1 MRVRREKKKRNIE
14 WLNQFTG
21 SCPTCGYR
29 LQRPQTSI
37 CPECGSF
44 LKPVLGA
51 PFRFSPFHAMLVSLT
66 VSTGVV
72 LDRLALTIVGSVLSR
87 HAPPVWDVFLTS
99 LVPLVVLGICIYI
112 VWVQKNGFTES
123 RHGKECAGTSP
134 LSAFQWLQYL
144 FTCTLLSFGFGL
156 FKLFYTQVAHLA
168 IRRINL
174 SQPTPCFLLLYLFY
188 TLHVDTT

>member
-21 SCPTCGYR
+21 PCPTCGYR

-72 LDRLALTIVGSVLSR
+72 LDRLALTIVGSIRNLP
-87 HAPPVWDVFLTS
+87 APLAWDLIMMS
-99 LVPLVVLGICIYI
+99 LVPLVVLGVCIYV
-112 VWVQKNGFTES
+112 VWVQKQ
-123 RHGKECAGTSP
+123 R
-134 LSAFQWLQYL
+134 
-144 FTCTLLSFGFGL
+144 
-156 FKLFYTQVAHLA
+156 FYGIPTWKSVCWYIASICIPVVAVCIH
-168 IRRINL
+168 
-174 SQPTPCFLLLYLFY
+174 LYLLVFWIMN
-188 TLHVDTT
+188 